1 MRNTI
6 LVLVLLSSTIAIP
19 FLPSLV
25 PPNMRTT
32 FLLLLSLSA
41 AASAIFL
48 LPRFHSQDPPAPVV
62 VHSQGPTVEKLERLS
77 QLVALRIE
85 VADILVAQGNGCRGV
100 WLLKGDSHLSVDM
113 GQAKIADKHDDT
125 KQATIIL
132 PEPQI
137 LAPRI
142 DHSRT
147 RTWSVERVAWLPW
160 NADQDALR
168 DAVYAEG
175 QKLVAHTAASPE
187 NIKTAKMTAE
197 TILKSLYAE
206 VGWTLVVKWPN
217 EAADSP
223 KTAMVAQ

>member
-1 MRNTI
+1 
-6 LVLVLLSSTIAIP
+6 
-19 FLPSLV
+19 
-25 PPNMRTT
+25 
-32 FLLLLSLSA
+32 
-41 AASAIFL
+41 
-48 LPRFHSQDPPAPVV
+48 
-62 VHSQGPTVEKLERLS
+62 
-77 QLVALRIE
+77 VALRIE

-132 PEPQI
+132 PEPQV

-147 RTWSVERVAWLPW
+147 RTWSVERVTWLRW

-197 TILKSLYAE
+197 TILKSLYSE
-206 VGWTLVVKWPN
+206 VGWSLVVKWDN
-217 EAADSP
+217 AATDNQ
-223 KTAMVAQ
+223 KAAGTATEPL

>member
-1 MRNTI
+1 
-6 LVLVLLSSTIAIP
+6 
-19 FLPSLV
+19 
-25 PPNMRTT
+25 
-32 FLLLLSLSA
+32 
-41 AASAIFL
+41 
-48 LPRFHSQDPPAPVV
+48 
-62 VHSQGPTVEKLERLS
+62 
-77 QLVALRIE
+77 VALRIE

-132 PEPQI
+132 PEPQV

-147 RTWSVERVAWLPW
+147 RTWSVERVTWLPW

-175 QKLVAHTAASPE
+175 QKLVAHTAASAE
-187 NIKTAKMTAE
+187 NLQAARVTAE
-197 TILKSLYAE
+197 VVIKSLYSE
-206 VGWTLVVKWPN
+206 VGWQLTVKWGSTSI
-217 EAADSP
+217 DSP
-223 KTAMVAQ
+223 KVATTASDPL

>member
-1 MRNTI
+1 
-6 LVLVLLSSTIAIP
+6 
-19 FLPSLV
+19 
-25 PPNMRTT
+25 
-32 FLLLLSLSA
+32 
-41 AASAIFL
+41 
-48 LPRFHSQDPPAPVV
+48 
-62 VHSQGPTVEKLERLS
+62 
-77 QLVALRIE
+77 
-85 VADILVAQGNGCRGV
+85 
-100 WLLKGDSHLSVDM
+100 M